1 MIAHAGL
8 VRLMRQRA
16 EAAGIDYQLEVLEG
30 GSTDARAMQLAG
42 PGSAAGCISIPCR
55 YVHTPSETVDAGDV
69 EGAIDLLVALLSA
82 DMEL

>member
-1 MIAHAGL
+1 
-8 VRLMRQRA
+8 MRQRA

-55 YVHTPSETVDAGDV
+55 YVHTPSETVDTGDV